1 MLASSMES
9 RWKKRG
15 MAYLLNYISIMEKNS
30 WSEWRQYSEK
40 ENKKAE
46 EERFRREEAQKY
58 TDKTKIDNNEEKIEE
73 TLTYNG
79 IKQTPP
85 YSVSSLVLGILSL
98 LLLNVVIGVVLG
110 FIGLYQANKGLG
122 KYEQYPELYKGNGML
137 IAAKILCLIT
147 VILFGLFVAFIFL
160 VLLGVIALF
169 I

>member
-1 MLASSMES
+1 MQITFDKE
-9 RWKKRG
+9 
-15 MAYLLNYISIMEKNS
+15 YLRELYEKGKT
-30 WSEWRQYSEK
+30 SEK
-40 ENKKAE
+40 KY
-46 EERFRREEAQKY
+46 RFPSQIVSRYQLRI
-58 TDKTKIDNNEEKIEE
+58 KTLEQADNNEEKIEE